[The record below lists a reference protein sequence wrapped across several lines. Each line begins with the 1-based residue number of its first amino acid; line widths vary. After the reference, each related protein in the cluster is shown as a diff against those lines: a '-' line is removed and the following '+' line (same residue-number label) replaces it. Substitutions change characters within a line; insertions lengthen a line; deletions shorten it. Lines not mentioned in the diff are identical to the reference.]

1 MSMKDRLAAKAASI
15 GNNPRTAATEPSAP
29 RVPKTAPGQL
39 MSTLPLLAE
48 KEREIEELQ
57 TKLRAA
63 QGSGLQ
69 ELALKELVEVEGRRR
84 TLTAQ
89 QYEELKANLRNNELV
104 HPIVV
109 RKVADGKYEII
120 SGHNRA
126 AIYRELGRDRIKAT
140 VLDADEYLA
149 ETSAVY
155 ANVFHSELPDFG
167 KYLGFSRLLEL
178 TGKTQKEVAAASGA
192 DEKSVSR
199 WLSFGDLPPAA
210 LEIIAAAPDRVG
222 GTSAMALAVLAK
234 EGKEDAVIE
243 AVRGIVEG
251 KFTQEAGVRFAKA
264 GGKQPARPARAEPL
278 AIRSGKAVYCKMVGA
293 GQTLRLDFKNAEDR
307 QAAEMEIREILER
320 LARAE
325 R

>member
-1 MSMKDRLAAKAASI
+1 MSIKDRLAAKAASI
-15 GNNPRTAATEPSAP
+15 GNNPRTPATEPQAN
-29 RVPKTAPGQL
+29 RAPKTAPGQL

-57 TKLRAA
+57 AKLRAA
-63 QGSGLQ
+63 EGSGLQ
-69 ELALKELVEVEGRRR
+69 ELSLRDLVEVHGRRR
-84 TLTAQ
+84 SLTGQ

-149 ETSAVY
+149 EASAVY

-199 WLSFGDLPPAA
+199 WLSFADLPEEA
-210 LEIIAAAPDRVG
+210 LEIIAAAPDKVG
-222 GTSAMALAVLAK
+222 GTSAMAFGALTK
-234 EGKEDAVIE
+234 EGKGAAVVE

-251 KFTQEAGVRFAKA
+251 KFTQEAGVRFAKT
-264 GGKQPARPARAEPL
+264 GGKPATKPVRPEPL
-278 AIRSGKAVYCKMVGA
+278 TIRTGKAIYCKMIGV
-293 GQTLRLDFKNAEDR
+293 GQTLRLDFKSEEERA
-307 QAAEMEIREILER
+307 AAEIEIRQILER
-320 LARAE
+320 FAQDGR
-325 R
+325 